1 MLGVLYAALGAF
13 TFALNNVAMRRGV
26 VTGSVLQGMALTVP
40 IGGLSFLVMT
50 IAFGELHQLVVF
62 PMAALTWL
70 ACQGVV
76 HFVIGR
82 YCNYKSNQLMGVN
95 LTAPVVQLQVPFA
108 MLLAV
113 VMLHEKFTVLQAIGS
128 ALMLGGSFIT
138 QGNAG
143 KGKRKASAPLTAAT
157 PIPTTVPS
165 QEELPQAELAAPIP
179 KPVFRPRVVSG
190 YIFGLGAAMCYG
202 SSPLM
207 AREAFLHAPG
217 VSTAAGGCLAYAAAT
232 LFFLLILFKPG
243 SWADIKSLKRENLP
257 WFLSSAVLV
266 AISQAFVYASLA
278 VAPLMV
284 VTPILQLS
292 LVFRL
297 FLSPLINR
305 DHEVM
310 NAAVV
315 IGAFTAVLGS
325 LLVSLDTDEL
335 TRLLDLPLSLADFL
349 HYRLAGD

>member
-62 PMAALTWL
+62 PMAALIWL

-76 HFVIGR
+76 HFVVGR

-108 MLLAV
+108 MMLAV

-138 QGNAG
+138 QGNTG
-143 KGKRKASAPLTAAT
+143 KGKAPLTAA
-157 PIPTTVPS
+157 PTVPS
-165 QEELPQAELAAPIP
+165 QEELTQEPLAAPIP
-179 KPVFRPRVVSG
+179 RPIFQPRVLSG

-207 AREAFLHAPG
+207 ARQAFLHAPDI
-217 VSTAAGGCLAYAAAT
+217 STAAGGCLAYTAAT
-232 LFFLLILFKPG
+232 LFFLLILLKPG
-243 SWADIKSLKRENLP
+243 SWADITSMKRENLP
-257 WFLSSAVLV
+257 WFLSSAVMV
-266 AISQAFVYASLA
+266 AVSQAFVYASLA

-297 FLSPLINR
+297 FLSQLINR

-310 NAAVV
+310 NTAVL

-335 TRLLDLPLSLADFL
+335 TTLLDLPLSLADFL
-349 HYRLAGD
+349 HYRLAGH

>member
-50 IAFGELHQLVVF
+50 IAFGELHHLMSF
-62 PMAALTWL
+62 PTVALAWF
-70 ACQGVV
+70 AGQGVV
-76 HFVIGR
+76 HFVFGR

-95 LTAPVVQLQVPFA
+95 LAAPVVQLQVPFA

-113 VMLHEKFTVLQAIGS
+113 VLMREKFTVLQAIGS

-138 QGNAG
+138 QSKVG
-143 KGKRKASAPLTAAT
+143 RRERMAPVAT
-157 PIPTTVPS
+157 FGPS
-165 QEELPQAELAAPIP
+165 VRLPAEPRATQP
-179 KPVFRPRVVSG
+179 KPAFQPRVFSG
-190 YIFGLGAAMCYG
+190 YLLGLGAAMCYG

-207 AREAFLHAPG
+207 AREAFLRAPG
-217 VSTAAGGCLAYAAAT
+217 IGTAAGGCVAYAAAT
-232 LFFLLILFKPG
+232 LFFLLILLKPG
-243 SWADIKSLKRENLP
+243 ASSDIGSMKRENLP
-257 WFLSSAVLV
+257 WFLASAVLV

-278 VAPLMV
+278 AAPLMV

-297 FLSPLINR
+297 FLSQLINP
-305 DHEVM
+305 DH
-310 NAAVV
+310 
-315 IGAFTAVLGS
+315 
-325 LLVSLDTDEL
+325 
-335 TRLLDLPLSLADFL
+335 
-349 HYRLAGD
+349 

>member
-1 MLGVLYAALGAF
+1 
-13 TFALNNVAMRRGV
+13 V

-50 IAFGELHQLVVF
+50 IAFGEARDLVAF
-62 PMAALTWL
+62 PMAAFAWL
-70 ACQGVV
+70 AGQGVV

-108 MLLAV
+108 MMLAV
-113 VMLHEKFTVLQAIGS
+113 ATLHETFTVLQAIGS

-138 QGNAG
+138 QTNAG
-143 KGKRKASAPLTAAT
+143 RRNRGPT
-157 PIPTTVPS
+157 PR
-165 QEELPQAELAAPIP
+165 P
-179 KPVFRPRVVSG
+179 KPRLVFEPRVLPG
-190 YIFGLGAAMCYG
+190 YLFGLGAAMCYG

-207 AREAFLHAPG
+207 ARQAFLHAPG
-217 VSTAAGGCLAYAAAT
+217 ASTAAGGCLAYAAAT
-232 LFFLLILFKPG
+232 LFFSLLLLKPG
-243 SWADIKSLKRENLP
+243 SWGDIKRMKRENLP

-266 AISQAFVYASLA
+266 AVSQAFVYASLA

-297 FLSPLINR
+297 FLSQLISR
-305 DHEVM
+305 DYEVM
-310 NAAVV
+310 NTAV
-315 IGAFTAVLGS
+315 ITGAFTAVLGS
-325 LLVSLDTDEL
+325 FLVSLDSDAL
-335 TRLLDLPLSLADFL
+335 TALLGLPQPLADFL
-349 HYRLAGD
+349 RWRLAGH

>member
-70 ACQGVV
+70 AGQGVV

-108 MLLAV
+108 MMLAV

-157 PIPTTVPS
+157 PIPTVPCR
-165 QEELPQAELAAPIP
+165 AARRSW
-179 KPVFRPRVVSG
+179 RPRYRSRSSSRACSPAT
-190 YIFGLGAAMCYG
+190 IFGLGAAMCYG

-207 AREAFLHAPG
+207 ARQAFLHAPG
-217 VSTAAGGCLAYAAAT
+217 ISTAAGGCLAYTAAT
-232 LFFLLILFKPG
+232 LFFLLILLKPG
-243 SWADIKSLKRENLP
+243 SWADIKSMKRENLP

-297 FLSPLINR
+297 FLSQLINR

-310 NAAVV
+310 NTAVL

-325 LLVSLDTDEL
+325 ILVSLDTEEL
-335 TRLLDLPLSLADFL
+335 TTLLDLPLSLADFL
-349 HYRLAGD
+349 RYRLAGH